1 MRQGLKEYSSW
12 PTYPQVG
19 GSRSSSLPADAARGC
34 ARPVPACTLTCVRAC
49 VRHVNACARVCTA
62 PACEAIGGLWGH
74 QGCTAA
80 AERCRHPCGPVTHR
94 FTCLSP
100 APPSLVPFRMLW
112 QVFVKGELLGGCDIV
127 LEMAE
132 AGELKDT
139 IEEMKAR
146 M

>member
-1 MRQGLKEYSSW
+1 
-12 PTYPQVG
+12 
-19 GSRSSSLPADAARGC
+19 
-34 ARPVPACTLTCVRAC
+34 
-49 VRHVNACARVCTA
+49 
-62 PACEAIGGLWGH
+62 
-74 QGCTAA
+74 
-80 AERCRHPCGPVTHR
+80 
-94 FTCLSP
+94 
-100 APPSLVPFRMLW
+100 MLW